1 MTKTIL
7 ALLAIL
13 SLNAS
18 AYAAEIDPKLSSFT
32 WRGSKITG
40 DYHAGQVSPESSSLT
55 LVAGKIESGE
65 VVFAMNSITVSDLDG
80 EWKDKFLGHIKGP
93 DFFDVSKFPT
103 TTLKLSSIKNGTAAG
118 ELTVKGVTQPISFTV
133 KHVDAT
139 YVGKATFDR
148 TKFGITFGSG
158 SFFENL
164 GDKLINDAVDVEFTL
179 ALKVE

>member
-80 EWKDKFLGHIKGP
+80 EWKDKFLGHIKGA

-103 TTLKLSSIKNGTAAG
+103 TTLKLSSIPVESHHTLRSGIV
-118 ELTVKGVTQPISFTV
+118 ELRPRDDRGV
-133 KHVDAT
+133 A
-139 YVGKATFDR
+139 VG
-148 TKFGITFGSG
+148 
-158 SFFENL
+158 
-164 GDKLINDAVDVEFTL
+164 AVYTRARAFVFPRGLEL
-179 ALKVE
+179 